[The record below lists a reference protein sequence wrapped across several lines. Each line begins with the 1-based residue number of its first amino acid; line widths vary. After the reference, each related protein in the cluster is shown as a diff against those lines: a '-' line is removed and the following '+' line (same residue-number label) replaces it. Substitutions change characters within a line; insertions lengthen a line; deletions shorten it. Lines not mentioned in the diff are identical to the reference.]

1 MERNRVDL
9 SMTSTQTPEIL
20 RVEGVSLTAPLGL
33 TTLLHDLSF
42 TLNPGDRV
50 AIIGPSGSGKTSLLR
65 LLNRL
70 SEPTRGQIYFQQKL
84 YAQIPVT
91 QLRRKI
97 VLTPQEPK
105 LLGMMVQDALAYP
118 LILQQ
123 QPKREIRD
131 RVAAIC
137 ELCHIPDQWLERNEL
152 QLSLGQRQ
160 ICAIA
165 RSLILRPPILLLDE
179 PTSAL
184 DVGTAAQLLPILQN
198 LSETTL
204 VMVNHQL
211 NFAAQLCNRIL
222 YLEQG
227 YLQQDMAATP
237 EIWADLHQHLLAAET
252 ATAREWEEL

>member
-1 MERNRVDL
+1 
-9 SMTSTQTPEIL
+9 MTSTQTPEIL
-20 RVEGVSLTAPLGL
+20 RVEGAKVTAPLGL
-33 TTLLHDLSF
+33 TDLLHNLSF
-42 TLNPGDRV
+42 TCKKGDRV
-50 AIIGPSGSGKTSLLR
+50 AIIGPSGAGKTSLLR

-70 SEPTRGQIYFQQKL
+70 IEPSRGQLFFEQQP
-84 YAQIPVT
+84 YTQIPVT

-105 LLGMMVQDALAYP
+105 LLGMTVQEALAYP

-123 QPKREIRD
+123 RSQKEIRD
-131 RVAAIC
+131 RVAALC
-137 ELCHIPDQWLERNEL
+137 ELCHLPPEWLERNEL

-165 RSLILRPPILLLDE
+165 RSLVLQPSILLLDE

-184 DVGTAAQLLPILQN
+184 DVGTAAQLLQILQN
-198 LSETTL
+198 LADTTL

-211 NFAAQLCNRIL
+211 DFAAQLCDRIL

-227 YLQQDMAATP
+227 HLQRDIAATP
-237 EIWADLHQHLLAAET
+237 EIWSELRQHLLAAET
-252 ATAREWEEL
+252 ATAQEWDEF

>member
-1 MERNRVDL
+1 
-9 SMTSTQTPEIL
+9 MTSTPTPEIL

-33 TTLLHDLSF
+33 TDLLQDISF
-42 TLNPGDRV
+42 TLYQGDRV
-50 AIIGPSGSGKTSLLR
+50 AIIGPSGAGKTSLLR

-70 SEPTRGQIYFQQKL
+70 SEPSCGQIYFAQQS

-105 LLGMMVQDALAYP
+105 LLGMIVQEALAYP
-118 LILQQ
+118 LTLQQ
-123 QPKREIRD
+123 RPKQEIRD
-131 RVAAIC
+131 RIAAIC
-137 ELCHIPDQWLERNEL
+137 ELCQIPDQWLERNEL

-165 RSLILRPPILLLDE
+165 RSLILQPSILLLDE

-184 DVGTAAQLLPILQN
+184 DVGTAAQLLQVLQN
-198 LSETTL
+198 LPETTL

-211 NFAAQLCNRIL
+211 DFAAQLCDRVL

-227 YLQQDMAATP
+227 HLQQDLAATP
-237 EIWADLHQHLLAAET
+237 EIWADLRQHLLATET
-252 ATAREWEEL
+252 ATAQEWEEF